1 MSQSRFSVDHV
12 CLTADKPFEG
22 SRLRLNNSSAC
33 STQRL
38 MSKCVTKS
46 CP

>member
-22 SRLRLNNSSAC
+22 FKGSFEQQLGLFRRSGL
-33 STQRL
+33 
-38 MSKCVTKS
+38 
-46 CP
+46 